1 MVEGS
6 SWFQKRGEFCFVFS
20 FVILFTLSPALKSA
34 ESIFSGGRQRVAG
47 AQVGAEAGVVEGKP
61 GAPQG
66 ENILM

>member
-6 SWFQKRGEFCFVFS
+6 SWFQKR
-20 FVILFTLSPALKSA
+20 
-34 ESIFSGGRQRVAG
+34 GGRQRVAG

-66 ENILM
+66 LAVLASPGLVRDFAPGAVQKDHLVHLQGDPAA